1 MSLRLRLVLWY
12 MAVQALTLIGLGVLL
27 RFRIEAT
34 LLNALDQELVL
45 QSNRPLPR
53 PPDRLLSNRP
63 QGARRPQLAGGPGQA
78 FFDASGKSLFN
89 GPLAPDLDSVK
100 TVVRTGKALAVSR
113 NNQRLYTTL
122 VRTRTSS
129 QNPIVFQTTASLL
142 PLQQQIATQTRELLL
157 LLPFALLIAAGGG
170 LFLTERALRPM
181 RELTRAAEQ
190 IGAGELSQRLK
201 VPGSDELARLTQ
213 SFNGILARLESAF
226 GQLTGSLE
234 QQKRFV
240 ADASHELK
248 TPLTA
253 IKINTELA
261 LDDPQLTDETRAR
274 LVRVHK
280 STDRTIRLVRNLLLL
295 ARGDAD
301 TLSLQCQS
309 FDIALFLA
317 EISQTATLLHPKG
330 AAVVTQAE
338 TRTLYGDPDYLLQ
351 LLLNLLD
358 NALRHTPAT
367 GSVTVTAHTDGFTVT
382 DTGPGIAADHLAHL
396 TERFYRV
403 DTARA
408 HKAGGAGLGLAIAQT
423 IAEAHDG
430 TLEIQST
437 LGKGTR
443 VTVRL
448 PNQKPPQTTQV

>member
-12 MAVQALTLIGLGVLL
+12 MAVQALTPIGLGVLL

-45 QSNRPLPR
+45 R
-53 PPDRLLSNRP
+53 SNRP
-63 QGARRPQLAGGPGQA
+63 QGARRPQLAGEPGQA

-89 GPLAPDLDSVK
+89 GPPAPDLESVK

-113 NNQRLYTTL
+113 NNQRLFTTL
-122 VRTRTSS
+122 VRARNRS

-142 PLQQQIATQTRELLL
+142 PLQQQIATQTRELVL

-181 RELTRAAEQ
+181 RELTQAAEQ

-295 ARGDAD
+295 ARGDAAA
-301 TLSLQCQS
+301 LPLQ
-309 FDIALFLA
+309 
-317 EISQTATLLHPKG
+317 SQVIETAPLLEEVSQAATLLHKTS
-330 AAVVTQAE
+330 ARLVIQADVP
-338 TRTLYGDPDYLLQ
+338 TLYGDYDYLLQ

-367 GSVTVTAHTDGFTVT
+367 GSITVTAHTDGFTVT
-382 DTGPGIAADHLAHL
+382 DTGPGIASNHLAHL

-408 HKAGGAGLGLAIAQT
+408 YKAGGAGLGLAIAQT

-430 TLEIQST
+430 TLKIQST
-437 LGKGTR
+437 LGEGTS